1 MEPVK
6 KVTWKDLRV
15 GLLALSSFII
25 VVTTIILMGGGQINL
40 FKETLKYRTFF
51 PEANGLKTGSEVWL
65 AGVEVGE
72 VSVVRFSDP
81 DDIKAVGAIEVE
93 LIVEEAVARQIRND
107 SVASLRTIGL
117 LGDKYVEIQPGT
129 PDAPVLRPGST
140 IPGGI
145 SLSTFDELVGVGRTT
160 AQGFN
165 ELMVQ
170 LRLLAEDINNQ
181 EGTLGKIIHD
191 DTFYNNLN
199 ATVQRT
205 DRLLDK
211 AENGPGTL
219 GRLMSDPTVYNNL
232 VISLQKAQYTITA
245 LDSSL
250 LMANDLINMLQ
261 NSEGTI
267 GKLTNDPEMYDQ
279 MKHTLDRLDGLI
291 QSVERGEGSLG
302 KLVKNE
308 TTVQELEGLIIDMR
322 TLIRDVRENPEKYI
336 KVSVF

>member
-1 MEPVK
+1 
-6 KVTWKDLRV
+6 
-15 GLLALSSFII
+15 
-25 VVTTIILMGGGQINL
+25 
-40 FKETLKYRTFF
+40 FF

-93 LIVEEAVARQIRND
+93 LIVEEDVARQIRND

-140 IPGGI
+140 IPGI
-145 SLSTFDELVGVGRTT
+145 SLSTFDELVGVGRST

-170 LRLLAEDINNQ
+170 LRLLADDINNQ

-191 DTFYNNLN
+191 DTIYNNLN

-205 DRLLDK
+205 DRMLDK

-232 VISLQKAQYTITA
+232 VVSLQKAQYTITA

-279 MKHTLDRLDGLI
+279 MKHTLIRLDGLI

-322 TLIRDVRENPEKYI
+322 TL
-336 KVSVF
+336 

>member
-15 GLLALSSFII
+15 GLLALSSFTI

-93 LIVEEAVARQIRND
+93 LTVEEDVARQIRND

-140 IPGGI
+140 IPGI

-191 DTFYNNLN
+191 DTIYNNLN

-205 DRLLDK
+205 DRMLDK
-211 AENGPGTL
+211 AENGPGTP

-250 LMANDLINMLQ
+250 LKANDLINMLQ

>member
-15 GLLALSSFII
+15 GLLALTSFTI

-93 LIVEEAVARQIRND
+93 LTVEEDVARQIRND

-140 IPGGI
+140 IPGI

-191 DTFYNNLN
+191 DTIYNNLN

-205 DRLLDK
+205 DRMLDK

-250 LMANDLINMLQ
+250 LKANDLINMLQ

>member
-15 GLLALSSFII
+15 GLLALSSFTI

-93 LIVEEAVARQIRND
+93 LTVEKDVARQIRND

-140 IPGGI
+140 IPGI

-191 DTFYNNLN
+191 DTIYNNLN

-205 DRLLDK
+205 DRMLDK

-250 LMANDLINMLQ
+250 LKANDLINMLQ